1 VLVHHHQQQMVAHAM
16 SPGPGGGQQPIDFLL
31 IEEVLVPFMCVGGDD
46 ASASCE
52 AVPFRY

>member
-1 VLVHHHQQQMVAHAM
+1 MVAHAM

-31 IEEVLVPFMCVGGDD
+31 IEEVLAPFMCVGGDD